1 MREYTEIA
9 QFERYG
15 FTVIVDRTWEELH
28 PSELFDTGIDPET
41 GRPYWDIA
49 DMCRRID
56 RGDLE
61 WFMMRVRVLLDGH
74 EFGSAY
80 LGGMLYDWNRVTD
93 VLTDGTAED
102 LISEAF
108 TQARREIN
116 RLADR
121 IWIVQRE
128 LEEHNV

>member
-56 RGDLE
+56 HGDLE

-116 RLADR
+116 RLADH